1 MVPLKSGDATA
12 FRKLFN
18 FLIKCQTIEVDG
30 HYNPLDTTEIICT
43 VLSKLPLHLQD
54 RWSRNTLRLRRK
66 HSKEPQL
73 IDITNLV
80 EDEMTLVYSRDAVR
94 QYVDRAHRHSEKRE
108 RKRFNVMATVA
119 DNSCNMSHDKSNK
132 IASKVEVFPMS
143 NENDDI
149 EDCTY
154 YLQQTV
160 KERSKFLFK
169 NKLCYGCLKT
179 VTKEHNVKTC

>member
-1 MVPLKSGDATA
+1 MA
-12 FRKLFN
+12 
-18 FLIKCQTIEVDG
+18 
-30 HYNPLDTTEIICT
+30 
-43 VLSKLPLHLQD
+43 
-54 RWSRNTLRLRRK
+54 
-66 HSKEPQL
+66 
-73 IDITNLV
+73 
-80 EDEMTLVYSRDAVR
+80 LVYSRDAVR

>member
-108 RKRFNVMATVA
+108 
-119 DNSCNMSHDKSNK
+119 
-132 IASKVEVFPMS
+132 
-143 NENDDI
+143 
-149 EDCTY
+149 
-154 YLQQTV
+154 
-160 KERSKFLFK
+160 
-169 NKLCYGCLKT
+169 
-179 VTKEHNVKTC
+179 

>member
-1 MVPLKSGDATA
+1 
-12 FRKLFN
+12 
-18 FLIKCQTIEVDG
+18 
-30 HYNPLDTTEIICT
+30 
-43 VLSKLPLHLQD
+43 
-54 RWSRNTLRLRRK
+54 
-66 HSKEPQL
+66 
-73 IDITNLV
+73 
-80 EDEMTLVYSRDAVR
+80 
-94 QYVDRAHRHSEKRE
+94 
-108 RKRFNVMATVA
+108 MATVA
-119 DNSCNMSHDKSNK
+119 DNSCNMSHDNSNK

-154 YLQQTV
+154 YLQQTM